1 MSVFLFFSKS
11 SKSPASIAN
20 IRLTEN
26 KKTGL
31 WNSIECWPIKRQGT
45 WHASFPVWFVP
56 SMIRRSLEL
65 AASLLRHRSA
75 AETRHKSHDGNLLP
89 SLCLCLFAVQ
99 HLYISHPV
107 VLLFIWKCSNVTFI
121 LHIAQSFWLDRGI
134 YAERYFRSESD
145 EQSMWNSTAITVR
158 KQIALTV
165 ARLPSWGLRCCRPEE
180 PLFEQRSCEFRRKGG

>member
-1 MSVFLFFSKS
+1 MCDGVCSSSHIEKCRSFFF
-11 SKSPASIAN
+11 N
-20 IRLTEN
+20 EN

-45 WHASFPVWFVP
+45 WHASFPVRFVP

-107 VLLFIWKCSNVTFI
+107 VLFLYENVRMWHSFCTLPKVSGWTGVSMQKDI
-121 LHIAQSFWLDRGI
+121 SGRNPMNRACETAQ
-134 YAERYFRSESD
+134 
-145 EQSMWNSTAITVR
+145 
-158 KQIALTV
+158 
-165 ARLPSWGLRCCRPEE
+165 P
-180 PLFEQRSCEFRRKGG
+180 